1 MFCTFRSGLIIGTTL
16 LLSVCLCAHPGSS
29 QVAQVEP
36 TDGDLYK
43 QANSAI
49 SKLIDRLSDK
59 DDQVRSDAVQLLT
72 LLCGDLQRQLEKACL
87 RQGKAA
93 EVAPRISGDLC
104 PTQMIPMF
112 AARIATRV
120 PQWLRS
126 EDVFVEYP
134 FAAALQ
140 SVGRASVPEIMIRFG
155 VCDPKQISDKEVELV
170 AQLLQV
176 FFQEPRRRSRDIVC
190 DTRDRKKARS
200 GNGESRPLGAQ
211 ASRDGKLEI
220 ADCG

>member
-1 MFCTFRSGLIIGTTL
+1 
-16 LLSVCLCAHPGSS
+16 
-29 QVAQVEP
+29 
-36 TDGDLYK
+36 
-43 QANSAI
+43 
-49 SKLIDRLSDK
+49 
-59 DDQVRSDAVQLLT
+59 
-72 LLCGDLQRQLEKACL
+72 
-87 RQGKAA
+87 
-93 EVAPRISGDLC
+93 
-104 PTQMIPMF
+104 MF

-176 FFQEPRRRSRDIVC
+176 FFQ
-190 DTRDRKKARS
+190 DRAADR
-200 GNGESRPLGAQ
+200 EILFAT
-211 ASRDGKLEI
+211 LEI
-220 ADCG
+220 EKKHARVTENLDRLEHKLHEIVNWK